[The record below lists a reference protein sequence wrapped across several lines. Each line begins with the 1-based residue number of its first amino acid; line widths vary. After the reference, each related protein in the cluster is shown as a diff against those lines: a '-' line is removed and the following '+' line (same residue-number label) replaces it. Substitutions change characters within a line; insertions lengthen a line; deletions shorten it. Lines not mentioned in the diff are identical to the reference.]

1 MGSRSHAT
9 AITARNGAPAV
20 SLVERSQFAPHWL
33 VARRRAAHLEEGS
46 GLAVERKHAI
56 RGHRGIFL
64 GGRASEARMF
74 ALVWLFVPAGAV
86 AAVIGTFFALHARNR
101 PGWNAHDA
109 VIADRAGAYRSSQ
122 KTVGIVERMRDIPG
136 AVQGAAIAAMFFG
149 IMWIP
154 SIPLVGVGVAI
165 ELEHGPG
172 LATLFGIPGIPLSI
186 AHLVLGI
193 RFTKRSESSRSLAR
207 GVAIWSLLHNT
218 VLLAA
223 TVFANLSPKANTG
236 GSKFQGLDLMQLD
249 SAGVVVVLYAF
260 ASMAYAAFA
269 LHAAKVHEAI
279 DHAGK
284 LDPAIED
291 ALLVGPAPVAM
302 TSLATAQKVGA
313 EAPSWP

>member
-1 MGSRSHAT
+1 
-9 AITARNGAPAV
+9 
-20 SLVERSQFAPHWL
+20 
-33 VARRRAAHLEEGS
+33 
-46 GLAVERKHAI
+46 
-56 RGHRGIFL
+56 
-64 GGRASEARMF
+64 MF
-74 ALVWLFVPAGAV
+74 ELLWLFVPAGAV

-165 ELEHGPG
+165 ELDGSHGAPG
-172 LATLFGIPGIPLSI
+172 LATLFGLPGIPLSI

-218 VLLAA
+218 VLLAV
-223 TVFANLSPKANTG
+223 TVLANVFPTANTG
-236 GSKFQGLDLMQLD
+236 ATKFRGLELMQLD
-249 SAGVVVVLYAF
+249 MAGIVIVLYAF
-260 ASMAYAAFA
+260 ASMAFAAFA

-279 DHAGK
+279 DEAGK

-291 ALLVGPAPVAM
+291 ALLVRPAAVAM
-302 TSLATAQKVGA
+302 TSVATAQKIGA
-313 EAPSWP
+313 DAPSWP

>member
-1 MGSRSHAT
+1 
-9 AITARNGAPAV
+9 
-20 SLVERSQFAPHWL
+20 
-33 VARRRAAHLEEGS
+33 
-46 GLAVERKHAI
+46 
-56 RGHRGIFL
+56 
-64 GGRASEARMF
+64 MF

-122 KTVGIVERMRDIPG
+122 KTVGFVERMRDIPG

-165 ELEHGPG
+165 ELDGSQGGPG

-223 TVFANLSPKANTG
+223 TVFANVFPAANTG
-236 GSKFQGLDLMQLD
+236 SSKFQGLDLVQLD
-249 SAGVVVVLYAF
+249 KAGVVVVLYAL

-284 LDPAIED
+284 SDPVIED
-291 ALLVGPAPVAM
+291 ALLVGPAPI
-302 TSLATAQKVGA
+302 LAIAPPIAQGD
-313 EAPSWP
+313 APSWP